1 MIDINA
7 ARMMADKP
15 AARKYFDSIACHSW
29 PFSINRCGISYGLS
43 QKAESEFPSAR
54 ILETLVGMVGG
65 RHDGIGAGITCAL
78 GQTAV
83 PIQVNLRTPHE
94 SFLVDAPPSLRFVR
108 ATASLFSRPFSGAP
122 PGTARRHLQI
132 SSDTCPN
139 FPCFFFRKHGLIQPK
154 RPKSE
159 LLSLGD

>member
-1 MIDINA
+1 MT
-7 ARMMADKP
+7 ADKP

-29 PFSINRCGISYGLS
+29 PFSINRCVISYGLS

-83 PIQVNLRTPHE
+83 NTSTDTSE
-94 SFLVDAPPSLRFVR
+94 PPN
-108 ATASLFSRPFSGAP
+108 
-122 PGTARRHLQI
+122 
-132 SSDTCPN
+132 SS
-139 FPCFFFRKHGLIQPK
+139 
-154 RPKSE
+154 
-159 LLSLGD
+159 